1 MRYGYARVSS
11 KDQNLERQLV
21 RLHDAQVDCVFME
34 KISGVEQDRPELAAA
49 MEHLGEGDELVVIS
63 LDRLS
68 RDTEQLSQLML
79 RISVKRAK
87 LIVLDMPRFEEVSNI
102 NTRHLLEDIIVSLKT
117 YFAAEERAQIKER
130 QRQGI
135 ELAKKRGAFRGGQK
149 LYTANSNIPE
159 RRHKY
164 HQIQQMISE
173 HARLADIMRA
183 TGCSNTL
190 IYRIKHELEA

>member
-11 KDQNLERQLV
+11 RDQNLERQLV
-21 RLHDAQVDCVFME
+21 RLNEAKVECIFME
-34 KISGVEQDRPELAAA
+34 KVSGVEQDRPKLAAA
-49 MEHLGEGDELVVIS
+49 MEHLKEGDELVVIS

-68 RDTEQLSQLML
+68 RDTEQLSQLMF

-135 ELAKKRGAFRGGQK
+135 ELAKKRGAFHGGQK
-149 LYTANSNIPE
+149 LYTADSENPE

-164 HQIQQMISE
+164 LQIQQMVNNHE
-173 HARLADIMRA
+173 RLTDIMQA

-190 IYRIKHELEA
+190 IYRVKNELEA

>member
-11 KDQNLERQLV
+11 RDQNLERQLV
-21 RLHDAQVDCVFME
+21 RLHDAEVDCIFME
-34 KISGVEQDRPELAAA
+34 KVSGVEQDRPKLAAA
-49 MEHLGEGDELVVIS
+49 MAHLKEGDELVVIS

-87 LIVLDMPRFEEVSNI
+87 LVVLDMPRFEEVSNI

-135 ELAKKRGAFRGGQK
+135 ELAKKSGVPSTVVRNSTR
-149 LYTANSNIPE
+149 LTA
-159 RRHKY
+159 R
-164 HQIQQMISE
+164 IQNAGI
-173 HARLADIMRA
+173 
-183 TGCSNTL
+183 NTF
-190 IYRIKHELEA
+190 KFNKW

>member
-1 MRYGYARVSS
+1 
-11 KDQNLERQLV
+11 
-21 RLHDAQVDCVFME
+21 ME
-34 KISGVEQDRPELAAA
+34 KVSGVEQDRPELAAA
-49 MEHLGEGDELVVIS
+49 MERLKEGDELVVIS

-87 LIVLDMPRFEEVSNI
+87 LIVLDMPRFEEVSNL

-117 YFAAEERAQIKER
+117 YFAAEERTQIKER

-149 LYTANSNIPE
+149 LYTADSENPE

-164 HQIQQMISE
+164 LQIQQMVTNHE
-173 HARLADIMRA
+173 RLTDIMQA

-190 IYRIKHELEA
+190 VYRVKHELEA

>member
-11 KDQNLERQLV
+11 RDQNLERQLV
-21 RLHDAQVDCVFME
+21 RLHDAEVDCIFME
-34 KISGVEQDRPELAAA
+34 KVSGAEQDRPKLAAA
-49 MEHLGEGDELVVIS
+49 MERIKEGDELVVIS

-87 LIVLDMPRFEEVSNI
+87 LVVLDMPRFEEVSNI

-135 ELAKKRGAFRGGQK
+135 ELAKKRGAFHGGQK
-149 LYTANSNIPE
+149 LYTADSENPE

-164 HQIQQMISE
+164 LQIQQMVANHE
-173 HARLADIMRA
+173 RLTDIMQA

-190 IYRIKHELEA
+190 VYRVKHELEA

>member
-11 KDQNLERQLV
+11 RDQNLERQLV
-21 RLHDAQVDCVFME
+21 RLHDAEVECIFME
-34 KISGVEQDRPELAAA
+34 KVSGVEQDRPELAAA
-49 MEHLGEGDELVVIS
+49 MERIKEGDELVVIS

-135 ELAKKRGAFRGGQK
+135 ELAKKRGAFHGGQK
-149 LYTANSNIPE
+149 LYTADSENPE

-164 HQIQQMISE
+164 LQIQQMVTNHE
-173 HARLADIMRA
+173 RLTDIMQA

-190 IYRIKHELEA
+190 VYRVKHELEA

>member
-1 MRYGYARVSS
+1 
-11 KDQNLERQLV
+11 
-21 RLHDAQVDCVFME
+21 ME
-34 KISGVEQDRPELAAA
+34 KVSGVEQDRPKLAAA
-49 MEHLGEGDELVVIS
+49 MAHLKEGDELVVIS

-87 LIVLDMPRFEEVSNI
+87 LVVLDMPRFEEVSNI

-135 ELAKKRGAFRGGQK
+135 ELAKKRGAFHGGQK
-149 LYTANSNIPE
+149 LYTADSEDPE

-164 HQIQQMISE
+164 LQIQQMVTNHE
-173 HARLADIMRA
+173 RLTDIMHA

-190 IYRIKHELEA
+190 VYRVKHELEA